1 MNDLVAVDLKL
12 IGTMT
17 FHIYCLAII
26 LKVIMCIIDKVW
38 IEKISNCMFDIVW
51 SILPNNSESLSY
63 VNLRMM
69 WLLKLIFDQ
78 NSIMISYKSN
88 GDFNSHII
96 LEWI

>member
-1 MNDLVAVDLKL
+1 MNYLVAVDLKL
-12 IGTMT
+12 TGTMT

-38 IEKISNCMFDIVW
+38 IEKISNCMFDIVR

-63 VNLRMM
+63 VNPRMM

-96 LEWI
+96 LKWT